1 MSSSSRRKTMILG
14 GSILESVVESLKA
27 AQTSLMLKSMSF
39 FIWFKD
45 VLLHVTGMILH

>member
-14 GSILESVVESLKA
+14 GSIPESAVESLKA
-27 AQTSLMLKSMSF
+27 AQTSFVLRSMIF

-45 VLLHVTGMILH
+45 VLLHVIGMSLH